1 MTTETNEL
9 HTAIYTT
16 QTLLKQAA
24 DVIEQNMNSLA
35 EAHTRNGIIDDT
47 EVQASIESDA
57 DLIAE
62 LRAAAL
68 SWDQR
73 HKSTERP
80 PRRAHQFTAE
90 QVAAVRADL
99 LGAMQAHGV
108 DTQNSETVTQTFE
121 GLPMRKLKVLLTA
134 GWTINGVSIE
144 RTVEDG
150 TTRRGAVT
158 TGGMVLWWHETEG
171 QAVPETNF
179 GDMAAPVQPVSKE
192 QSRKGFREQDA
203 QWTFKGM
210 TAWQVWQKAIAWQEA
225 TPPAQPAPVQEPLT
239 VKLKDDWRTD
249 DFGRPIIYDT
259 DEVDEVTHAL
269 TGDEGEEDSLTV
281 LNRMVRYVS
290 NVWPGK
296 TALQV
301 LIECEEAMIATPP
314 AAQPAPDLQAEL
326 EATNRQVE
334 ILSDALAESRRE
346 LAALKAVQEPVA
358 IADGTFNHNCPI
370 GTPLYTTPQAAQRQW
385 VGLTDDEIIGM
396 YNEPRSDA
404 EMIAFGREVEA
415 KLKEKNN
422 G

>member
-1 MTTETNEL
+1 
-9 HTAIYTT
+9 
-16 QTLLKQAA
+16 
-24 DVIEQNMNSLA
+24 
-35 EAHTRNGIIDDT
+35 
-47 EVQASIESDA
+47 
-57 DLIAE
+57 
-62 LRAAAL
+62 
-68 SWDQR
+68 
-73 HKSTERP
+73 
-80 PRRAHQFTAE
+80 
-90 QVAAVRADL
+90 
-99 LGAMQAHGV
+99 
-108 DTQNSETVTQTFE
+108 
-121 GLPMRKLKVLLTA
+121 
-134 GWTINGVSIE
+134 
-144 RTVEDG
+144 
-150 TTRRGAVT
+150 
-158 TGGMVLWWHETEG
+158 
-171 QAVPETNF
+171 
-179 GDMAAPVQPVSKE
+179 
-192 QSRKGFREQDA
+192 
-203 QWTFKGM
+203 
-210 TAWQVWQKAIAWQEA
+210 
-225 TPPAQPAPVQEPLT
+225 VQEPLT

-249 DFGRPIIYDT
+249 DFDRPIIYDT

-301 LIECEEAMIATPP
+301 LIECEEAMIATQP

-370 GTPLYTTPQAAQRQW
+370 GTPLYTTPPAAQRQW